1 MAKPYIKLDM
11 DWREDPKVMLFEE
24 RYGKAALVDWVALM
38 CLMGEFGG
46 SFCLD
51 DEATQLRVQKVLRK
65 KAKATEQFLEK
76 CADCGLIDEV
86 GLYTFRRVGSARSI
100 KDGEA
105 RAKRREYAIAASEAA
120 REKRLEDQGE
130 DGN

>member
-76 CADCGLIDEV
+76 CADCGLIDEE
-86 GLYTFRRVGSARSI
+86 GLYTFRRVGSAAPSRT
-100 KDGEA
+100 G
-105 RAKRREYAIAASEAA
+105 KREQSAASTP
-120 REKRLEDQGE
+120 
-130 DGN
+130 

>member
-24 RYGKAALVDWVALM
+24 RYGKSALVDWVALM

-51 DEATQLRVQKVLRK
+51 DEATQL
-65 KAKATEQFLEK
+65 
-76 CADCGLIDEV
+76 
-86 GLYTFRRVGSARSI
+86 
-100 KDGEA
+100 
-105 RAKRREYAIAASEAA
+105 
-120 REKRLEDQGE
+120 
-130 DGN
+130 

>member
-38 CLMGEFGG
+38 CLMA
-46 SFCLD
+46 SSAAASALM
-51 DEATQLRVQKVLRK
+51 TKRRSWRVQKVLRK

-76 CADCGLIDEV
+76 CADCGLIDEE

-120 REKRLEDQGE
+120 REKAP
-130 DGN
+130 